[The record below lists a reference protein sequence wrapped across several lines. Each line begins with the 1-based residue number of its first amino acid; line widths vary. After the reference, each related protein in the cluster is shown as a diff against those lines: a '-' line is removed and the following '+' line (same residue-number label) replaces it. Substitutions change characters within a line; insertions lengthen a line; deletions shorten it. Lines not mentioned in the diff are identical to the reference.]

1 MALARGKYGV
11 EYNPAHMD
19 DDSSGL
25 GWIVLAV
32 VVVALLSLAWTL
44 VSRFRSADPA
54 DVEVVQIGPAP
65 AEPVAV
71 PAAPASVDAPGKAVT
86 PTSEAPTATV
96 TASAP
101 AVAPS
106 PVIEPPPPQQNPVTA
121 SLMRRPV
128 KVRNLLMRLEEAERR
143 RDVEMAVTTIEA
155 IRALPGSPAAD
166 LDDKLARRLG
176 KLNVRRL
183 FTLKNA
189 QWVKTVTVKRGDS
202 ASRIAAENGST
213 LASLARLNGGKVDK
227 VVLGKPL
234 FVMNHPRF
242 NLVIH
247 RRSRTADLSLNG
259 RFFKRYDLVG
269 DVTGK
274 EGAYELPARMR
285 NFWLGEL
292 GVRFRPEDRAEL
304 ELLMPVGATV
314 LVSEM

>member
-1 MALARGKYGV
+1 MSLARGKYGV

-32 VVVALLSLAWTL
+32 VAVALLSLTWTL

-54 DVEVVQIGPAP
+54 DVEVVQLDPAP
-65 AEPVAV
+65 
-71 PAAPASVDAPGKAVT
+71 
-86 PTSEAPTATV
+86 SE
-96 TASAP
+96 P
-101 AVAPS
+101 AVAPVPS
-106 PVIEPPPPQQNPVTA
+106 APVAEPVKAATTPTPETSDKAKAEPPPPPQEPVTA

-128 KVRNLLMRLEEAERR
+128 KVRNLLMRLEEAEKRQ
-143 RDVEMAVTTIEA
+143 DVEMAVTTIEA
-155 IRALPGSPAAD
+155 LRALPGSPAAD

-213 LASLARLNGGKVDK
+213 LASLARLNGGNVDK

-269 DVTGK
+269 GVTGK
-274 EGAYELPARMR
+274 EGAYELPARTR

-292 GVRFRPEDRAEL
+292 GVQFRPEDRAEL
-304 ELLMPVGATV
+304 ELLMPVGAAV
-314 LVSEM
+314 LISEM

>member
-1 MALARGKYGV
+1 MALARGKYGI

-54 DVEVVQIGPAP
+54 DVEVVQIEPVP
-65 AEPVAV
+65 AEPVAAPV
-71 PAAPASVDAPGKAVT
+71 APAPVAEPEKTVTPTPEAPPQVVAAPAKA
-86 PTSEAPTATV
+86 
-96 TASAP
+96 
-101 AVAPS
+101 
-106 PVIEPPPPQQNPVTA
+106 EPPPPSQEPVTA
-121 SLMRRPV
+121 SLVRRPV
-128 KVRNLLMRLEEAERR
+128 KVRNLLMRLEEAEKRH
-143 RDVEMAVTTIEA
+143 DVEMAVTTIEA

-269 DVTGK
+269 GVTGK
-274 EGAYELPARMR
+274 EGAYELPARTR

-292 GVRFRPEDRAEL
+292 GVQFRPEDRAEL
-304 ELLMPVGATV
+304 ELLMPIGAAV
-314 LVSEM
+314 LISEM